1 MNHPGAHRAGRSG
14 GSLRATATFMLLL
27 ATGVDA
33 AAGQAQ
39 DCGDRASLEVAVWDE
54 SGTLPMPG
62 AMVVLHWSDAVE
74 MAVRGVAE
82 GDGSFFVCV
91 PQGAREAVLWA
102 ELGDDSSEQATL
114 ALEPGKAHAVELRI
128 LLTRVRPGR
137 LIGRI
142 YDIQTDRPVATAAV
156 SITVAGRQHM
166 TRSNRQG
173 EFILS
178 DLRPGAHELQVG
190 HLGYATLRH
199 PIAVNRGRTTQID
212 IGLVPAPVEMEPI
225 VATVTRLRRLEI
237 KGFYERKRW
246 GELTGNGYFFGPE
259 YLERWQP
266 SSIGMLV
273 SSSVPGITSDLRNRR
288 LSAGFSGRPCPMK
301 YYLDG
306 IDLRGMPVPISP
318 REVAAV
324 EVYKGAATLPGEFAG
339 SDARCGAIV
348 VWTR

>member
-1 MNHPGAHRAGRSG
+1 MSPWRARRAGRSRG
-14 GSLRATATFMLLL
+14 ALQAAATFMLLL
-27 ATGVDA
+27 AIGADPA
-33 AAGQAQ
+33 AAQEQ
-39 DCGDRASLEVAVWDE
+39 SCGDRASLEVAVWDE

-62 AMVVLHWSDAVE
+62 ATVVLHWSDVVE

-114 ALEPGKAHAVELRI
+114 ALVPGRAHTVELRM

-156 SITVAGRQHM
+156 SITVDGREHM
-166 TRSNRQG
+166 TQSNRQG

-246 GELTGNGYFFGPE
+246 GELTGNGYFFTPE
-259 YLERWQP
+259 YIERWQP
-266 SSIGMLV
+266 SSISTLV
-273 SSSVPGITSDLRNRR
+273 TSNVPGITSNLRNRR
-288 LSAGFSGRPCPMK
+288 LSAGFSRRTCAMK

-306 IDLRGMPVPISP
+306 IELRGMPVPVSP

-324 EVYKGAATLPGEFAG
+324 EVYKGAASLPAEFAG